1 MGDCM
6 RKMLNTLYVI
16 TPQAYLARE
25 SENVLVKVEEET
37 KIRIPIH
44 NLEGIVTF
52 GYTGASPALMK
63 LCADRGVT
71 LTFLTESGN
80 FLGRFIGP
88 VSGNVLL
95 RRKQYRMADNEDESV
110 RLAKCFLAGKLVNS
124 RTVLQRAVR
133 DHEADIDAS
142 LVKTAVIYL
151 LRSIESLEK
160 CKSLDSLRGVEGDGA
175 QTYFSVFDD
184 LILSNKSDFY
194 FLGRNK
200 RPPIDNVNAL
210 LSFLYTLLTH
220 DVNAALESVGLD
232 PAVGFLHRDRPGRP
246 SLALDMME
254 ELRPFLADRLALSL
268 INRKQIKG
276 KGFVKKESGGVLM
289 DYDTRKEVITAWQ
302 KRKQDEITHP
312 FLEEKIPIG
321 LLPYA
326 QALLL
331 ARSIRG
337 DLDAY
342 PPFLWR

>member
-1 MGDCM
+1 M
-6 RKMLNTLYVI
+6 RKMLNVLYVT
-16 TPQAYLARE
+16 TPQAYLARDGE
-25 SENVLVKVEEET
+25 TVLVKVEEDT

-52 GYTGASPALMK
+52 GYTGASPSLMS
-63 LCADRGVT
+63 LCAQRGVA
-71 LTFLTESGN
+71 LTFLTESGR
-80 FLGRFIGP
+80 FLGRFTGP

-95 RRKQYRMADNEDESV
+95 RRRQYRLSDEEESSV
-110 RLAKCFLAGKLVNS
+110 KYARCFLTGKLVNS
-124 RTVLQRAVR
+124 RAVLQRAVR
-133 DHEADIDAS
+133 DHGAQIDAS
-142 LVKTAVIYL
+142 SVKVAVTSL
-151 LRSIESLEK
+151 MHSIDSLER
-160 CKSLDSLRGVEGDGA
+160 CKSLDGLRGVEGDGA
-175 QTYFSVFDD
+175 HTYFSVFDN
-184 LILSNKSDFY
+184 LILTNKEEFC
-194 FLGRNK
+194 FAVRNK
-200 RPPIDNVNAL
+200 RPPLDNVNAL
-210 LSFLYTLLTH
+210 LSFIYTLLTNE
-220 DVNAALESVGLD
+220 VTAALETVGLD

-268 INRKQIKG
+268 INRNQIKG
-276 KGFVKKESGGVLM
+276 DGFVKKESGGVIM
-289 DYDTRKEVITAWQ
+289 DDDTRKEVIAAWQ

-342 PPFLWR
+342 PPFIWK